1 MKQKLISIVLLL
13 AFGAIL
19 LEPAAPF
26 VQYFIYQYKQNIT
39 QNDNCDCQCAQEDNE
54 VAPMENNGNNYLKA
68 LIKRACEDQ
77 KKSKKPAIPVL
88 QVSVYI
94 LNLTN
99 DYPKVFTCPKEN
111 FNKISTFIIQPDLQS
126 YITDIFHPPASV

>member
-1 MKQKLISIVLLL
+1 LRQKLTAIILFT
-13 AFGAIL
+13 AFVAIL
-19 LEPAAPF
+19 LQPMMPF
-26 VQYFIYQYKQNIT
+26 VQYYISQNQQNIT
-39 QNDNCDCQCAQEDNE
+39 QNNNCDCQCEQNNE
-54 VAPMENNGNNYLKA
+54 VAPMENNGSNYLKA